1 MGLENLKSVFSNIVT
16 NKTQSDITSF
26 STELDD
32 IRPISINGISTLDS
46 SFDNLS
52 LIPVID
58 INSSKLADLP
68 VPQPFPN
75 LDGLGLT
82 PLTDSGASW
91 EMLYNND
98 HSPKEISNPNPTNP
112 LEPYLYGSSV
122 SRQNLNIRGV
132 SSRRSS
138 LSNPSRSDEPY
149 IIHGIPTMDNQIG
162 GTGRAKNSGGR
173 SFPIVRALNDTLR
186 ITKFLSSPAGISFI
200 AKQNALG
207 ILNSQAEWPLTVGD
221 ETATIISPQRFGA
234 LYNPLSTL
242 ISTGARV
249 LGGGLPNYLVR
260 RDYLIG
266 DANLN
271 IGPFQ
276 DGQVDVSKGFTINQ
290 YGSYGR
296 NLTSLHT
303 TFGGY
308 NQFSTSIGS
317 RSRLVDASTRFPIP
331 AGSKF
336 TNKTAIGPKA
346 GDKMTLMEFGEKS
359 EGRYKDKLEDALK
372 DKSRIVE
379 SPKNGMPFY
388 IKDLRDG
395 AFVFFRAYLDGINE
409 NISPSWSES
418 NYIGRSEPV
427 YVYERTS
434 RDIAFNLTVFAQTQD
449 ELDSIY
455 KKMNRLTSMCYPEYM
470 KDESFTSPNIIK
482 MKPPLTKLRLG
493 DLYGRKDNELTGF
506 LKSISYTV
514 PESSPWE
521 TKQNK
526 RVPKYIVASISYQVI
541 HGKVPQLKNNE
552 KDYEFY
558 GFTGGS

>member
-173 SFPIVRALNDTLR
+173 SIPLVRSLTDTLR
-186 ITKFLSSPAGISFI
+186 ITQFLSSPAGISFI

-207 ILNSQAEWPLTVGD
+207 IVGSSSESPSVND
-221 ETATIISPQRFGA
+221 PDSRITISPQRFGA

-242 ISTGARV
+242 HAV
-249 LGGGLPNYLVR
+249 GGGSLVGENSRINGYGIPDYLVR
-260 RDYLIG
+260 RDYQIG
-266 DANLN
+266 DLQ
-271 IGPFQ
+271 GL
-276 DGQVDVSKGFTINQ
+276 DVGGLFTINQ
-290 YGSYGR
+290 QGSYDKTVRNR
-296 NLTSLHT
+296 NLHS

-308 NQFSTSIGS
+308 NQFSSNIS
-317 RSRLVDASTRFPIP
+317 SRLVDTSTNFPVA
-331 AGSKF
+331 AGQKF
-336 TNKTAIGPKA
+336 INKNTTKRA
-346 GDKMTLMEFGEKS
+346 GDKMTLMEYGEKS
-359 EGRYKDKLEDALK
+359 EGRYKDKLEDAYPN
-372 DKSRIVE
+372 DSQAIE